1 MLIEG
6 RITAP
11 SRIMVCIFKMS
22 LQEKLFVGWV
32 GLRGAVPIVLATFP
46 LLAGLAKASF
56 LFDLV
61 FFVVLASV
69 LLQGT
74 TVPFVA
80 QRLGV
85 IVPASAAR

>member
-1 MLIEG
+1 
-6 RITAP
+6 
-11 SRIMVCIFKMS
+11 MS
-22 LQEKLFVGWV
+22 LQEKLFVSWV

-46 LLAGLAKASF
+46 LLAGVSKASL

-74 TVPFVA
+74 TVTLVA
-80 QRLGV
+80 KWLGV
-85 IVPASAAR
+85 VKVPAEQT